1 MNTYY
6 VYIITNFS
14 KSSFYIW
21 VTNNLQK
28 RIREHKNNIFEW
40 FTSKYNIDILV
51 YYEECSNINIAISRE
66 KQLKK
71 WSRSKKLNLV
81 KMKNEDLNEIVVL

>member
-1 MNTYY
+1 MYKYY
-6 VYIITNFS
+6 VYITTNFS

-28 RIREHKNNIFEW
+28 RIREHKNKIFEW
-40 FTSKYNIDILV
+40 FTAKYNIDILV
-51 YYEECSNINIAISRE
+51 YYEECNDINIAINRE

-71 WSRSKKLNLV
+71 WNRNKKINLI
-81 KMKNEDLNEIVVL
+81 KIKNINLDEIVVL